1 MNNGM
6 NQEEIL
12 LSIIVPVYNVEKYL
26 KECVA
31 SLLHQTLKQYEII
44 LVDDGSTDSS
54 GRICDRYASKDSHIR
69 VVHKENGGL
78 SSARNAGLDVAKGRY
93 IGFVDSDDYILPDMY
108 EKLIA
113 ELEFTHAEIAI
124 CSYFVF
130 TEFKEIKK
138 YVYPKKKYKKY
149 AYTTAETLK
158 NFFLR
163 NISESVW
170 DKVYAAELWK
180 DRRFVEGEINE
191 DTNVVYELLK
201 TSSKTVF
208 LDLKM
213 YGYRQRKGS
222 ITKSGY
228 SSKFKVVEKHLEE
241 LERSVARE
249 YPELMIYVKQFMSI
263 HYYCLLNAI
272 RHSNEPWKYKTEYYL
287 YRTKFQENFS
297 YFLRWKQIR
306 LKDYILAM
314 ILISPFDIIAKR
326 IRRNERKRG

>member
-1 MNNGM
+1 M

-26 KECVA
+26 KECVT

-124 CSYFVF
+124 CSYFAF

-249 YPELMIYVKQFMSI
+249 YPELMMYAKQFLSI